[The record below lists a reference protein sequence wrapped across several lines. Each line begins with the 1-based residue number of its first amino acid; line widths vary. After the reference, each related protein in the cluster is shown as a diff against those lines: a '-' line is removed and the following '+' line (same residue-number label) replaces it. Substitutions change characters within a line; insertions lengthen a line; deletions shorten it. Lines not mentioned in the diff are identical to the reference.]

1 MRPATPPAP
10 NCTSTAASSRS
21 DLVLSEIGEFA
32 VPGVVGR
39 APQFPGGVY
48 LAGSSYLPE
57 KNQKIRGFSSL
68 VNRGVYA
75 VPNELV
81 GKGED
86 NQRAD
91 FLRLG
96 CVSEAMVLASSSA
109 AVKALPGLS
118 AATGL
123 RRAEVF
129 VLVACSSKMRAAE
142 DG

>member
-10 NCTSTAASSRS
+10 NCTSTAGSSRS

-39 APQFPGGVY
+39 APQFRGDVY
-48 LAGSSYLPE
+48 LARSSYLPE
-57 KNQKIRGFSSL
+57 KNQKIHGFSSL
-68 VNRGVYA
+68 SQSQCLRRIERMG
-75 VPNELV
+75 

-91 FLRLG
+91 FLRPAS
-96 CVSEAMVLASSSA
+96 VSKALVLASSSA
-109 AVKALPGLS
+109 VVKALLELS

-129 VLVACSSKMRAAE
+129 VLVACSSRMRAAE